1 MTAENDRAAIIREV
15 LATVDRKDADGFVA
29 FLTKDA
35 SFRFGNAEA
44 VTGRDAIRDAVA
56 GFFDSIASLSHH
68 IERIWTAPEA
78 VACDGEVTYVRH
90 DGLEIRLPF
99 ADVFGMRGDK
109 IDQYLIYI
117 DIAPLYA

>member
-29 FLTKDA
+29 FLTNDA
-35 SFRFGNAEA
+35 CFRFGNSEA
-44 VTGRDAIRDAVA
+44 VTGSNEIREAVA

-68 IERIWTAPEA
+68 IERIWTSPEA